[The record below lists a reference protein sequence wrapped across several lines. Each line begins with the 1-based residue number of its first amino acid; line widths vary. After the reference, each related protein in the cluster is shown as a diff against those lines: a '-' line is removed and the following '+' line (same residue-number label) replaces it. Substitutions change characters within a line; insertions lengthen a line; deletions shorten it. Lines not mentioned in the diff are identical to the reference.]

1 VIGGP
6 HPSPRS
12 EPVPIAVPAGCG
24 PPPLSRSLRLKAAVD
39 PGTRA
44 RALFT
49 ETPRRLSINDGAH
62 AVDGPGDA
70 VVFISVTNPTESTF
84 ATVRRRRRRRHH
96 AALPA
101 RRDGL
106 VADLVPRPSRRA
118 VRPGGRPAGRH
129 PDEARGRASPH
140 AVGSDHAEPGHA
152 RSGLVNLIPRRCNA
166 TRVEEGR
173 PCQPARED
181 RLRLRPGPLTRVRGV
196 SLEAT
201 SHSWPRLRARL
212 RRRIIR
218 VGRRCS
224 LSGTASSHGRGR
236 GPFPPLGAGRSPG
249 SLLRCGPE
257 RTPNRS
263 VGRSRRTA

>member
-1 VIGGP
+1 MIGGP

-70 VVFISVTNPTESTF
+70 VVFIPVTNPTESTF

-101 RRDGL
+101 RRDGP

-181 RLRLRPGPLTRVRGV
+181 RLRLRPGPLTRVRG
-196 SLEAT
+196 SA
-201 SHSWPRLRARL
+201 WRQ
-212 RRRIIR
+212 R
-218 VGRRCS
+218 VTRG
-224 LSGTASSHGRGR
+224 HG
-236 GPFPPLGAGRSPG
+236 FAHACAVG
-249 SLLRCGPE
+249 SFE
-257 RTPNRS
+257 
-263 VGRSRRTA
+263 